1 MSIIGRVFISD
12 HLANRLGI
20 ASQSHIQVRVGC
32 IIVTSELVIRPDT
45 RSTYM
50 LSPALAQALHIRK
63 HKKLQIRYDKQ
74 AGLLHLGPTVGILTT
89 GLPNR
94 GECDPTSLQAELV
107 YLSQV
112 ARSLPGQ
119 IYIFT
124 PASINWSNLTARGF
138 TYRHISPDRGT
149 WVSAVYPLPDVVYDR
164 VSSRKGEAREQ
175 IRYAKNRLMQQPY
188 LKYFNPSFLNKWKVH
203 EMLLTNPQLHKHL
216 PETRPLTTDNLNAM
230 LKVYPSLYVKPSN
243 GSLGLGIINIKQDK
257 KGVLNYVVH
266 RRRRYKSMADNATE
280 FMSKT
285 RTLRSDKAY
294 IVQQGIPMAT
304 YQGSPFDIRIIYQ
317 KDREGNWQIGKKF
330 ARVAARGSSVS
341 NLSSG
346 GRAVP
351 TKLLMKVLF
360 RKAEVIE
367 EKNQQ
372 IKEVCR
378 QVAATLE
385 KSTQLTFGELGLD
398 LGIDKNGNIWL
409 IEVNSKPRKT
419 TETEMSQVIM
429 RNTFKRPLE
438 YGIFL
443 AGFS

>member
-1 MSIIGRVFISD
+1 MSIIGRISISD

-20 ASQSHIQVRVGC
+20 TAQPHIQIRVGC

-50 LSPALAQALHIRK
+50 LSPALAQALYIHD
-63 HKKLQIRYDKQ
+63 HKRLQIRYDNQ
-74 AGLLHLGPTVGILTT
+74 AGLLHLGPTIGILTT

-94 GECDPTSLQAELV
+94 GECEPTSLQAELI

-112 ARSLPGQ
+112 ARTLPGQ
-119 IYIFT
+119 IYVFT

-138 TYRHISPDRGT
+138 TYRHINPGRGT

-164 VSSRKGEAREQ
+164 VVSRRGEAREQ

-203 EMLLTNPQLHKHL
+203 EMLLGNPQLHKHL
-216 PETRPLTTDNLNAM
+216 PETRPLTADNLSAM
-230 LKVYPSLYVKPSN
+230 LAAYPSLYVKPSN
-243 GSLGLGIINIKQDK
+243 GSLGLGIISIKKDK
-257 KGVLNYVVH
+257 KGVLNYVVN
-266 RRRRYKSMADNATE
+266 RRRRFKSTADNANE
-280 FMSKT
+280 FMIKT
-285 RTLRSDKAY
+285 RTLRSDKPY
-294 IVQQGIPMAT
+294 IVQQGIPLAT
-304 YQGSPFDIRIIYQ
+304 YQGSPFDIRIIFQ
-317 KDREGNWQIGKKF
+317 KDGEGSWQIGKKF
-330 ARVAARGSSVS
+330 ARIAARGSSVS

-351 TKLLMKVLF
+351 TKQLMKALF

-367 EKNQQ
+367 EKNRQ
-372 IKEVCR
+372 IKEVCH

-385 KSTQLTFGELGLD
+385 KATQLTFGELGLD
-398 LGIDKNGNIWL
+398 LGIDKDGNIWL

-419 TETEMSQVIM
+419 TETALSKVIM
-429 RNTFKRPLE
+429 RNAFKRPLE